1 METITPQEWREFEK
15 KILSAFAERVT
26 SDEEVL
32 DAIKLLLWHIA
43 DNKRKILGLKEKV
56 DALERKRE

>member
-1 METITPQEWREFEK
+1 MSITPPEWREFER

-26 SDEEVL
+26 SDDEVL

-43 DNKRKILGLKEKV
+43 DNKRKILRLKERL